1 MTEVKGI
8 ERGRTVLEFDKIA
21 SAASAFAHT
30 DGGKQAIEA
39 CMPSADPVVVNRLL
53 DETEEAL
60 ELLTY
65 KGAPPLSAAASVP
78 DAVERSC
85 KGAILTPL
93 ELLAIASLLR
103 TASAAKQYASGREL
117 RALGVYFDA
126 LLENRPLSDR
136 IERTILAE
144 DQIADD
150 ASDELYRIRRAI
162 RKAENDVRE
171 VLNRIV
177 SGPLQKHLQELIIT
191 QRSGRFV
198 VPVKASDKNAVKG
211 IVHDSSASGA
221 TLFIEPA
228 GVVEA
233 NNRLR
238 DLHGQE
244 NEEIEK
250 ILRELSAE
258 AADASTV
265 LTVDYRTIVTLDVIF
280 ARASYSSSLRGIRP
294 KMGNPKMGGIRIVRG
309 RHPLLSQETVVPIS
323 VSFGETEKTLI
334 VTGPNTGGKTVTL
347 KTLGLFA
354 CMAQSGFLLPAD
366 DGTALPVFSGVL
378 ADIGDEQSIEQS
390 LSTFSAHMVNIV
402 SILET
407 CDSGCLVLFDELGAG
422 TDPTEGAALAIAI
435 LERVRSLGALTA
447 ATTHYSELKLY
458 ALDTPGVLNASCE
471 FDVDTLRPTYRLIIG
486 LPGRSNAF
494 AISSRLG
501 LPETVIDQARALLAD
516 DNIRFEDVISR
527 LEEREQTLEKERTAA
542 SEAKRRAESTA
553 EETERKS
560 REVLD
565 RADAELDRARQQAN
579 RIIEAAKA
587 ASRQVF
593 SELESIKKQEA
604 KKLESAR
611 IEEARRSVRG
621 MLKNAGEQ
629 LGDLEERRDADEDY
643 VLPRPLRPGDR
654 IRLADIGC
662 EATVRSLS
670 GDTVTCIVGRTE
682 TRTAL
687 SNVRLLEDVPGA
699 GKATKKKP
707 AGQATYTQRAE
718 ATKNEVDV
726 RGLTGDDAWFVIDRW
741 LDEVC
746 MTGFT
751 TVTVIHGKGTGALRN
766 ALWQF
771 FRRDNRI
778 ASFRMGRYGEGETG
792 VTILE
797 MKQ

>member
-1 MTEVKGI
+1 MTELKGF
-8 ERGRTVLEFDKIA
+8 ERGRTVLEFDKIV
-21 SAASAFAHT
+21 STAAIFAYT
-30 DGGKQAIEA
+30 DGGRHAVEA
-39 CMPSADPVVVNRLL
+39 CIPSPDPVVVNRLL

-65 KGAPPLSAAASVP
+65 KGAPPLSASSGIP
-78 DAVERSC
+78 DTVERSQ
-85 KGAILTPL
+85 KGAVLTTQ
-93 ELLAIASLLR
+93 ELLAVASLLR
-103 TASAAKQYASGREL
+103 TASAVRQYAAGRAP

-126 LLENRPLSDR
+126 LLEDR
-136 IERTILAE
+136 ALANKIEQTIIAE

-150 ASDELYRIRRAI
+150 ASDDLYRIRRSI

-171 VLNRIV
+171 VLNRIL
-177 SGPLQKHLQELIIT
+177 SGPMQKHLQEPIVT

-198 VPVKASDKNAVKG
+198 VPVKASEKNAVKG

-244 NEEIEK
+244 SEEIEK
-250 ILRELSAE
+250 ILRALSAE
-258 AADASTV
+258 VAVCSTV
-265 LTVDYRTIVTLDVIF
+265 LAVDYRTVVALDVIF

-294 KMGNPKMGGIRIVRG
+294 KMGGSGIRIVRG
-309 RHPLLSQETVVPIS
+309 RHPLLAQDSVVPVS
-323 VSFGETEKTLI
+323 VSFGETEQTLI

-366 DGTALPVFSGVL
+366 DGTAMPVFSGVL

-402 SILET
+402 SILQT

-422 TDPTEGAALAIAI
+422 TDPIEGAALAIAI
-435 LERVRSLGALTA
+435 LERVRSMGALTA

-501 LPETVIDQARALLAD
+501 LPESVIDQARALLAD

-542 SEAKRRAESTA
+542 TEAKRRAESTA

-579 RIIEAAKA
+579 RILEAAKA

-593 SELESIKKQEA
+593 SELEALKKQDA
-604 KKLESAR
+604 KRLESER

-621 MLKNAGEQ
+621 MLKNAGDQ
-629 LGDLEERRDADEDY
+629 LGELEERQDMDEDY
-643 VLPRPLRPGDR
+643 VLPRPLQAGDR
-654 IRLADIGC
+654 ILLADIGC
-662 EATVRSLS
+662 EAVVRSVS
-670 GDTVTCIVGRTE
+670 GENVVCVVGRTE

-687 SNVRLLEDVPGA
+687 SNVRLLDLPLKNSAQKKG
-699 GKATKKKP
+699 GGKKP
-707 AGQATYTQRAE
+707 TGQTSYTQNAA

-741 LDEVC
+741 LEEVR
-746 MTGFT
+746 MTGFS

-771 FRRDNRI
+771 FRRDSRI

>member
-1 MTEVKGI
+1 MKGFT
-8 ERGRTVLEFDKIA
+8 RGQSVLEFDKILSIA
-21 SAASAFAHT
+21 STFAYT
-30 DGGKQAIEA
+30 EGGKQAILA
-39 CMPSADPVVVNRLL
+39 SVPSPDPVVVTRLL

-65 KGAPPLSAAASVP
+65 KGAPPLSCGHGII
-78 DAVERSC
+78 DAVERSH
-85 KGAILTPL
+85 KGAILTAA
-93 ELLAIASLLR
+93 ELLSVAGLLR
-103 TASAAKQYASGREL
+103 TAIAVKQYAAGKEQK
-117 RALGVYFDA
+117 ALGVYFHA
-126 LLENRPLSDR
+126 LLEERHLANEIDR
-136 IERTILAE
+136 IIIAE
-144 DQIADD
+144 DMIADD
-150 ASDELYRIRRAI
+150 ASDALLRIRRSI
-162 RKAENDVRE
+162 RRAETEVRE
-171 VLNRIV
+171 VLNRIIT
-177 SGPLQKHLQELIIT
+177 GPSQKHLQEPIVT

-198 VPVKASDKNAVKG
+198 VPVKASEKSAIKG

-228 GVVEA
+228 AVVEA

-238 DLHGQE
+238 DLMGQE
-244 NEEIEK
+244 KEEIEK
-250 ILRELSAE
+250 ILRDLSGEVSACGTII
-258 AADASTV
+258 TV
-265 LTVDYRTIVTLDVIF
+265 NCRTIITLDVVF
-280 ARASYSSSLRGIRP
+280 ARASYSSSVRGSRP
-294 KMGNPKMGGIRIVRG
+294 SMGGKEICIVRG
-309 RHPLLSQETVVPIS
+309 RHPLIPADTVVPTS
-323 VSFGETEKTLI
+323 LCFGDAEKTLI

-347 KTLGLFA
+347 KTIGLFA
-354 CMAQSGFLLPAD
+354 YLAQTGFLLPCD

-402 SILET
+402 SILKE

-422 TDPTEGAALAIAI
+422 TDPTEGAALAISI
-435 LERVRSLGALTA
+435 LERVRSMGALTA

-501 LPETVIDQARALLAD
+501 LEASIIHHAKELLAD

-527 LEEREQTLEKERTAA
+527 LEESEQTLEKEKTAA
-542 SEAKRRAESTA
+542 LEAKRKAQTTA

-560 REVLD
+560 RELLD

-579 RIIEAAKA
+579 RILEAAKA

-593 SELESIKKQEA
+593 EELERLKKQDA
-604 KKLESAR
+604 KKLEAAR
-611 IEEARRSVRG
+611 IEEARRSMRG
-621 MLKNAGEQ
+621 MIKDASDRI
-629 LGDLEERRDADEDY
+629 GDLEDRRDMDEDY
-643 VLPRPLRPGDR
+643 VLPRPLKAGDS
-654 IRLADIGC
+654 ITLADIGC
-662 EATVRSLS
+662 AATVKSVS
-670 GDTVTCIVGRTE
+670 GDTVVCIVGRTE

-687 SNVRLLEDVPGA
+687 SNVRLTETMT
-699 GKATKKKP
+699 KAKAKKQT
-707 AGQATYTQRAE
+707 GRTSYTQNAA
-718 ATKNEVDV
+718 ATKNECDV

-741 LDEVC
+741 LEEVR
-746 MTGFT
+746 MAGFT
-751 TVTVIHGKGTGALRN
+751 AVTVIHGKGTGALRS

-771 FRRDNRI
+771 FRKDHRI

-797 MKQ
+797 MKK

>member
-1 MTEVKGI
+1 MTDLKGF

-21 SAASAFAHT
+21 AAASAFAYT
-30 DGGKQAIEA
+30 DDGKRAVEA
-39 CMPSADPVVVNRLL
+39 CKPSPDPVVVNRLL

-65 KGAPPLSAAASVP
+65 KGAPPLSASASIP
-78 DAVERSC
+78 DAVERSR
-85 KGAILTPL
+85 KGAILTIP
-93 ELLAIASLLR
+93 ELLAVAALLR
-103 TASAAKQYASGREL
+103 TAIAVRQYAAGRSL
-117 RALGVYFDA
+117 QALGVYFDA
-126 LLENRPLSDR
+126 LLENRPLADK
-136 IERTILAE
+136 IERTIIAE

-150 ASDELYRIRRAI
+150 ASDDLYRIRRSI

-171 VLNRIV
+171 VLNRIL
-177 SGPLQKHLQELIIT
+177 SGPLQKHLQELIVT

-221 TLFIEPA
+221 TLFIEPS

-244 NEEIEK
+244 KEEIEK
-250 ILRELSAE
+250 ILLALSAE
-258 AADASTV
+258 AADSSTV
-265 LTVDYRTIVTLDVIF
+265 LTVDYRTVVALDVIF

-294 KMGNPKMGGIRIVRG
+294 KMGGKNGIRIVRG
-309 RHPLLSQETVVPIS
+309 RHPLLAQDSVVPVS
-323 VSFGETEKTLI
+323 VSFGEAEKTLI

-354 CMAQSGFLLPAD
+354 CLAQSGFLLPAD
-366 DGTALPVFSGVL
+366 DGTSLPVFSGVL

-402 SILET
+402 SILQT

-422 TDPTEGAALAIAI
+422 TDPTEGAALAISI

-501 LPETVIDQARALLAD
+501 LSESIIEQARALLAD

-527 LEEREQTLEKERTAA
+527 LEEREQSLEKERSAA
-542 SEAKRRAESTA
+542 NEAKRRAESKA

-560 REVLD
+560 RELLD

-579 RIIEAAKA
+579 RILEAAKA

-593 SELESIKKQEA
+593 SELEAIKKQEA
-604 KKLESAR
+604 KQLDSAR

-629 LGDLEERRDADEDY
+629 LGELEERRDADEDY
-643 VLPRPLRPGDR
+643 VLPRPLQSGDR
-654 IRLADIGC
+654 ILLADLGC
-662 EATVRSLS
+662 EATVKSVS
-670 GDTVTCIVGRTE
+670 GETVTCIVGRTE

-687 SNVRLLEDVPGA
+687 SNVRLLDHVPQKSG
-699 GKATKKKP
+699 KKKTT
-707 AGQATYTQRAE
+707 GQATYTQNAA

-746 MTGFT
+746 MTGYS

>member
-1 MTEVKGI
+1 MTELKGI
-8 ERGRTVLEFDKIA
+8 ERGRTVLEFDKILA
-21 SAASAFAHT
+21 AASSCAYT
-30 DGGKQAIEA
+30 DAGKEA
-39 CMPSADPVVVNRLL
+39 MTRCVPSSDPVVVGRLL
-53 DETEEAL
+53 DETEQAL
-60 ELLTY
+60 DLLTY
-65 KGAPPLSAAASVP
+65 KGAPPLSVSSCIP
-78 DAVERSC
+78 NAVERSC
-85 KGAILTPL
+85 KGAVLTIP
-93 ELLAIASLLR
+93 ELLAAASLFRTVSALR
-103 TASAAKQYASGREL
+103 QYAGEKAGPAVR
-117 RALGVYFDA
+117 VYFTA
-126 LLENRPLSDR
+126 LLENRPFA
-136 IERTILAE
+136 ERVERALPAE
-144 DQIADD
+144 DQVADD
-150 ASDELYRIRRAI
+150 ASDELYRIRRSI

-171 VLNRIV
+171 VLNRIL
-177 SGPLQKHLQELIIT
+177 SGPLQKHLQEPIVT

-244 NEEIEK
+244 NDEIEK
-250 ILRELSAE
+250 ILRSLSEEVAQ
-258 AADASTV
+258 ASV
-265 LTVDYRTIVTLDVIF
+265 QLTVDYKTVVNLDVIF
-280 ARASYSSSLRGIRP
+280 ARASYASTLRCIRP
-294 KMGNPKMGGIRIVRG
+294 KMCEKGGLTIRRG
-309 RHPLLSQETVVPIS
+309 RHPLLAQDRVVPIS

-354 CMAQSGFLLPAD
+354 CMAQAGFLLPAD
-366 DGTALPVFSGVL
+366 DGTSLPVFSGVL

-402 SILET
+402 SILEQ
-407 CDSGCLVLFDELGAG
+407 CDRDCLVLFDELGAG

-435 LERVRSLGALTA
+435 LERVRSLGAMTA

-501 LPETVIDQARALLAD
+501 LPESVIGQARALLAD
-516 DNIRFEDVISR
+516 DNIRFEEVISR
-527 LEEREQTLEKERTAA
+527 LEESEQTLEKERTAA
-542 SEAKRRAESTA
+542 AEAKKRAENA
-553 EETERKS
+553 EAETERKS
-560 REVLD
+560 KELLE

-579 RIIEAAKA
+579 RILEAAKN

-593 SELESIKKQEA
+593 SELETLKKQEA
-604 KKLESAR
+604 KKLESER
-611 IEEARRSVRG
+611 IEQARQSVRG
-621 MLKNAGEQ
+621 MLKNAGEKV
-629 LGDLEERRDADEDY
+629 GELEERRDEDEDY
-643 VLPRPLRPGDR
+643 VLPRPLQAGDR
-654 IRLADIGC
+654 IRLADIGV
-662 EATVRSLS
+662 EATVKGVS
-670 GDTVTCIVGRTE
+670 GETVICIVGRTE
-682 TRTAL
+682 TKTPLA
-687 SNVRLLEDVPGA
+687 NVRLLAEQQDSRKSGGKTA
-699 GKATKKKP
+699 GKAV
-707 AGQATYTQRAE
+707 YTQRAE
-718 ATKNEVDV
+718 AVKNEIDV

-741 LDEVC
+741 LDEVR
-746 MTGFT
+746 MTGYT
-751 TVTVIHGKGTGALRN
+751 AVTVIHGKGTGALRN

-771 FRRDNRI
+771 FRRDSRI

-797 MKQ
+797 MKA